1 MSTFEHDKQRIRG
14 RARLYWILIIIA
26 VICWPTM
33 CLAQSSAYEHI
44 LSYNNVWLILKV
56 TNSAPFSWDCPI
68 LLKVPSLRNLPSSGQ
83 TKVVGHSINIMVSSY
98 RCGN

>member
-44 LSYNNVWLILKV
+44 LSYNNV
-56 TNSAPFSWDCPI
+56 
-68 LLKVPSLRNLPSSGQ
+68 
-83 TKVVGHSINIMVSSY
+83 
-98 RCGN
+98 